1 MKGMYDK
8 WVIALALVNFLIPFF
23 LILGNKTISGAEKKE
38 RLKRAVP
45 IMTVISGAAIAFVL
59 LR

>member
-1 MKGMYDK
+1 MYDK
-8 WVIALALVNFLIPFF
+8 WLIALALVNFLIPFF
-23 LILGNKTISGAEKKE
+23 LILGNKTLSGAEKKE